1 MRQNYLSASKED
13 GHQLNIHEF
22 EQTLED
28 SEGQETQA
36 CCSPC
41 NGKETDTTQRL
52 NNNRKAVEVAKMAV
66 RYTIVR
72 YFFTLYVN

>member
-1 MRQNYLSASKED
+1 MRQNYSSASKED
-13 GHQLNIHEF
+13 GHQLNRHEF

-52 NNNRKAVEVAKMAV
+52 NNRKAAEAAKMAE